1 MKKQFLQKTQVLF
14 SKQRACTN
22 LAFVPKH
29 KSAAN
34 LDIQRLQDFV
44 GEADNLLV
52 ITGAGISTESGIP
65 DYRSEDVGLYATST
79 KRPIQHKVFMENILA
94 RQSYWAR
101 NFVGWP
107 RWSGFVPNINH
118 LTIAKWEREGKVG
131 CLITQNVDQ
140 LHYKAG
146 SRNVIELHG
155 TNSKVVC
162 MSCSFSQPRI
172 QFQRVLEQLNPTM
185 ITKTDVIR
193 PDGDVELT
201 KEEVENFVVPN
212 CPKCGNGILKPYV
225 VFFGDNVPASR
236 VGNARKEVSKC
247 DKMLVIGSS
256 LYVFSA
262 FRFINQAREERKPIG
277 VINIGPTRADKLID
291 LKIEA
296 KAGDILPKIIL

>member
-1 MKKQFLQKTQVLF
+1 M
-14 SKQRACTN
+14 
-22 LAFVPKH
+22 
-29 KSAAN
+29 
-34 LDIQRLQDFV
+34 
-44 GEADNLLV
+44 
-52 ITGAGISTESGIP
+52 
-65 DYRSEDVGLYATST
+65 GLYATST

-185 ITKTDVIR
+185 ITKV
-193 PDGDVELT
+193 
-201 KEEVENFVVPN
+201 
-212 CPKCGNGILKPYV
+212 
-225 VFFGDNVPASR
+225 NVHYS
-236 VGNARKEVSKC
+236 VLMC
-247 DKMLVIGSS
+247 
-256 LYVFSA
+256 YA
-262 FRFINQAREERKPIG
+262 F
-277 VINIGPTRADKLID
+277 
-291 LKIEA
+291 
-296 KAGDILPKIIL
+296 